1 MINVQFDETDLLDL
15 LMDRLEF
22 WTIDT
27 DVLELYRDYLESL
40 IDGGCFEGQTLD
52 ISVFIDNLYVNDTTI
67 MDKEELDKNNIDI
80 DDYDKILAKNEDND
94 LYLVSSY

>member
-15 LMDRLEF
+15 LMNRLKF
-22 WTIDT
+22 WTTDT

-52 ISVFIDNLYVNDTTI
+52 IRVIIDNLYINDTAI

-94 LYLVSSY
+94 LYLVSNY